1 MKSPYYL
8 AGFICAIV
16 VVGGIYLAVMLKQ
29 SKANAGKRFDEMQ
42 LIARQ
47 KAAMHGFVLLIAL
60 TFLGGIIG
68 DLGWLSAFD
77 TAVVCIF
84 AAVTVFGCECI
95 LRNAYFRAGEESRP
109 WLFIIGSLTVL
120 NAVAVARHVYDGTF
134 TESILNLCCAVG
146 LGAVLVVN
154 LIQRGR
160 NKLEL
165 EDE

>member
-16 VVGGIYLAVMLKQ
+16 VVGGIYLAMMLKL
-29 SKANAGKRFDEMQ
+29 KKTNAGKQFDEMQ

-47 KAAMHGFVLLIAL
+47 KAAMHGFVLLVGL
-60 TFLGGIIG
+60 TFLGGIVG
-68 DLGWLSAFD
+68 SLGWLDAFD
-77 TAVVCIF
+77 VSVICIF

-109 WLFIIGSLTVL
+109 WIFILLSLTVL
-120 NAVAVARHVYDGTF
+120 NGVAVARHVYDGTF
-134 TESILNLCCAVG
+134 MESILNLCCAVG
-146 LGAVLVVN
+146 LCAVLVAN
-154 LIQRGR
+154 LIQRQR
-160 NKLEL
+160 NKREL